1 MVRPMEN
8 AVAIVT
14 GGLRGLGKAMALGLL
29 RAGHPVVAVGHIA
42 DDVAPMLAEA
52 GADAARL
59 TCLVLDLLEPAAR
72 EALVVAAERVGPVG
86 VLVNN
91 AGLTFTYFDP
101 KRFVDGPKKF
111 WLLEDATVQ
120 AVIDT
125 NYMVA
130 DCLTRR
136 VVPGMLSRGWGRIVN
151 VTTKLD
157 TMDRAGSIPYGPS
170 KAALELASSIWAK
183 DLAGTGVTVNV
194 VNPGSGAHTPGMAQE
209 MRDWS
214 DSGKAPRLLDA
225 EAMVPPL
232 LFVVSH
238 EAAAVQGWRFDA
250 TSWDASVAPVEA
262 ARRSGRRAG
271 FLLHPVEDFSAG

>member
-1 MVRPMEN
+1 MEDT
-8 AVAIVT
+8 VAIVT

-29 RAGHPVVAVGHIA
+29 RAGHRVVAVGHIP
-42 DDVAPMLAEA
+42 DDIPAMV
-52 GADAARL
+52 DAAGEDAPRL
-59 TCLVLDLLEPAAR
+59 TCLALDLLQSEAR
-72 EALVVAAERVGPVG
+72 EALVSQAEAIGAVG

-101 KRFVDGPKKF
+101 KRFVDGPRKF
-111 WLLEDATVQ
+111 WVLEDATVQ
-120 AVIDT
+120 AVMDT

-136 VVPGMLSRGWGRIVN
+136 LVPGMLARSWGRIVN

-183 DLAGTGVTVNV
+183 DLAGTPVTVNI
-194 VNPGSGAHTPGMAQE
+194 VNPGAGAHTPGMAQE

-225 EAMVPPL
+225 EAMAPPL
-232 LFVVSH
+232 LFVVSR
-238 EAAAVQGWRFDA
+238 EADAVQGWRFDA
-250 TSWDASVAPVEA
+250 TTWDASVPPVEA

-271 FLLHPVEDFSAG
+271 FLLHPVEDFSAA